1 MQSPS
6 FYLSFLL
13 KYMIVIFFFYAKQKI
28 TSAQA
33 QTPAYVQPKGG
44 FTMYRKILAVLLAAV
59 LCFGSSMPCALALNF
74 EAESAFVMDG
84 DTGEELYSYNGDVA
98 RVPASMTKVLTAYI
112 IYQELEAGTITLDT
126 PVKISHNVAVKS
138 RDANYPTAVPLTE
151 GATYTVDTLLHLIMI
166 PSASASC
173 IAMAEH
179 ISGSESAFV
188 TRMNATVKALG
199 LNATYYNCHGA
210 QPNYITPRSQ
220 ATLTKIFIDTYPDI
234 LRITSKSGFSFNG
247 TYYNN
252 TNHLLNTMAPYE
264 GLDGFKTGTI
274 SQAGYCVTTTAVRN
288 GRRVIAV
295 VMKSTSD
302 AQRFADS
309 RQLLDYGFDQIQKRE
324 ASRAATSVSITAQP
338 NSVRPYQPASFTVQ
352 LNGVSAPYTAKAQW
366 YINGEPVQNYGNSNF
381 QVTANKT
388 STLNYTLHEL
398 TGDMLNVSFV
408 LTMPDGTEKRM
419 DTSVPIE
426 QHPVSY
432 TGSFNIRSA
441 AVYPG
446 KTLTVTADILGE
458 NAIDRVQLPA
468 YWQWDG
474 QAIPGYANDAFTILN
489 DQANSQYTVKVP
501 ADAQPG
507 LHTLS
512 FVVGPTGSTGVEQ
525 LVLNA
530 QIEIVSLDDSAE
542 STTDPTEETTDVPT
556 ETAAA

>member
-1 MQSPS
+1 M
-6 FYLSFLL
+6 
-13 KYMIVIFFFYAKQKI
+13 
-28 TSAQA
+28 
-33 QTPAYVQPKGG
+33 
-44 FTMYRKILAVLLAAV
+44 MYKKILAVFLTVA
-59 LCFGSSMPCALALNF
+59 LCLGGSMPYAHALNF
-74 EAESAFVMDG
+74 AAESAFVMDG

-112 IYQELEAGTITLDT
+112 IYQELEAGTITLET

-138 RDANYPTAVPLTE
+138 RDLNYPTAVPLTE

-166 PSASASC
+166 PSTSASC

-188 TRMNATVKALG
+188 TRMNATAKSLG

-309 RQLLDYGFDQIQKRE
+309 RQLLDYGFEQIQKRD
-324 ASRAATSVSITAQP
+324 ASRASTSVSFTTQP
-338 NSVRPYQPASFTVQ
+338 DSVRPYQPASFTVQ
-352 LNGVSAPYTAKAQW
+352 LNGVSADYTAKAQW
-366 YINGEPVQNYGNSNF
+366 YVNGEAVKNYGNSNF

-388 STLNYTLHEL
+388 STLNYTLREL
-398 TGDMLNVSFV
+398 TGDALNISFV
-408 LTMPDGTEKRM
+408 LTMPDGTEKRV

-426 QHPVSY
+426 QRPISY
-432 TGSFNIRSA
+432 TGSFNIQNA

-446 KTLTVTADILGE
+446 KTLTVTADVLGE
-458 NAIDRVQLPA
+458 NGINRVQLPA
-468 YWQWDG
+468 CWQWNG
-474 QAIPGYANDAFTILN
+474 QPISGYSNDAFTIIN
-489 DQANSQYTVKVP
+489 DRASSQYVLKIP

-507 LHTLS
+507 LHTIA
-512 FVVGPTGSTGVEQ
+512 FVIGPADSTGVKQ
-525 LVLNA
+525 LVLSA
-530 QIEIVSLDDSAE
+530 DIEVVAWEDTEE
-542 STTDPTEETTDVPT
+542 STADSTEETADML
-556 ETAAA
+556 ENSEAA